1 MTTRGVRNNN
11 PGNIDFN
18 PRNDWQGQI
27 GIEATGNPPRFAVFS
42 SPQYGI
48 RAMAKL
54 ILNYRGKDG
63 MPGVGGKGIDTVRE
77 VITRWAPGNENNT
90 EAYVQAVAKAMRVQP
105 NDPIQLANR
114 LLLTPMVAAI
124 IRHENGFAPYDEA
137 VVAEGVNLAL
147 GGLRWKTNTPG
158 G

>member
-1 MTTRGVRNNN
+1 MALPRGVRNNN
-11 PGNIDFN
+11 PGNIDYN

-27 GIEATGNPPRFAVFS
+27 GIEEGVPKPRFARFS
-42 SPQYGI
+42 EPVWGI

-63 MPGVGGKGIDTVRE
+63 MPGVGKPGIDTVRE

-90 EAYVQAVAKAMRVQP
+90 EAYVQMVAKAMRVQP

-114 LLLTPMVAAI
+114 LLLTPMVAEI
-124 IRHENGFAPYDEA
+124 IRHENGYAPYDED
-137 VVAEGVNLAL
+137 VVAQGVNLAL
-147 GGLRWKTNTPG
+147 GG
-158 G
+158 

>member
-1 MTTRGVRNNN
+1 MALPRGVRNNN
-11 PGNIDFN
+11 PGNIDYN
-18 PRNDWQGQI
+18 PRNDWQGQL
-27 GIEATGNPPRFAVFS
+27 GIEEGVDRPRFARFS
-42 SPQYGI
+42 EPVWGI

-63 MPGVGGKGIDTVRE
+63 MPGVGKPGIDTVRE

-90 EAYVQAVAKAMRVQP
+90 EAYVQMVAKAMRVQP

-124 IRHENGFAPYDEA
+124 IRHENGYAPYDEE
-137 VVAEGVNLAL
+137 VVAQGVNLAL
-147 GGLRWKTNTPG
+147 GG
-158 G
+158 

>member
-11 PGNIDFN
+11 PGNIDYN

-27 GIEATGNPPRFAVFS
+27 GIEDGPNPRFAKFS
-42 SPQYGI
+42 DPKFGI

-63 MPGVGGKGIDTVRE
+63 MPGVGKVGIDTVRE
-77 VITRWAPGNENNT
+77 VITRWAPGHENNT
-90 EAYVQAVAKAMRVQP
+90 EAYVQSVAKAMKVGP
-105 NDPIQLANR
+105 NDPLQLANR

-124 IRHENGFAPYDEA
+124 IKHENGYSPYDYE
-137 VVAEGVNLAL
+137 VVQEGVNLAL
-147 GGLRWKTNTPG
+147 GG
-158 G
+158 

>member
-1 MTTRGVRNNN
+1 MALPRGVRNNN
-11 PGNIDFN
+11 PGNIDYN
-18 PRNDWQGQI
+18 PRNDWQGQL
-27 GIEATGNPPRFAVFS
+27 GIEEGVDRPRFARFS
-42 SPQYGI
+42 DPVWGI

-63 MPGVGGKGIDTVRE
+63 MPGVGKAGIDTVRE

-90 EAYVQAVAKAMRVQP
+90 EAYVQMVAKAMRVQP

-124 IRHENGFAPYDEA
+124 IRHENGYAPYDED
-137 VVAEGVNLAL
+137 VVAQGVNLAL
-147 GGLRWKTNTPG
+147 GG
-158 G
+158 